1 MRRLMTEQF
10 RIVTA
15 VFKRLLARK
24 SFWIVLCLLPTLLI
38 GLGILNKDEENGLRA
53 AVYCE
58 EKGLV
63 GSLEGQTNPV
73 FVFVE
78 TIDEVKQLVL
88 TGKVECGYVI
98 PDDLFEAFQED
109 DWNWKI
115 SVYEGSH
122 SMFTGLVNEVLFS
135 AIFEQVS
142 VEWYLQYMEDKLSAE
157 AGGKET
163 AGKER
168 LQQILA
174 GEETFRVQT
183 IRLANGESQDTNAVS
198 EQEGI
203 ISVKDIAAVLLYL
216 LSLLTITDVVR
227 DREKGRF
234 RKSMQPY
241 AAFWTIFVPVFLVG
255 LTGLPWLGIVTC
267 LKMIGVTVL
276 YAWALNVLIRKSG
289 WMYGL
294 IPVLFVASLVCCP
307 VFVDMGTLFPN
318 ITWIKWLFPLSF
330 CL

>member
-1 MRRLMTEQF
+1 MRRFMTEQF
-10 RIVTA
+10 RIATA
-15 VFKRLLARK
+15 VFKRLLVRK

-63 GSLEGQTNPV
+63 GSLEGQTNPT

-142 VEWYLQYMEDKLSAE
+142 VDWYLQYMEDKLDTEAAE
-157 AGGKET
+157 KET

-183 IRLANGESQDTNAVS
+183 IRLAEVKTQDANDVS
-198 EQEGI
+198 GQEGI

-216 LSLLTITDVVR
+216 MSLLTITDVVR
-227 DREKGRF
+227 DREKGHF

-276 YAWALNVLIRKSG
+276 YALALNVLIRKSG